1 MTLVCSNG
9 TVNSNSFLLSSI
21 FPVVRK
27 TMETTIQYRDPDMDM
42 MDLETFLQ
50 HLQEHHSSFKI
61 SNNVEEVY
69 HFEDIAENYCDRDT
83 NNEMN
88 AKTNRKDNLKT
99 HVYRWHIAP
108 RIVFVKNKT
117 CQFTRYLSNN
127 VFISFWNGVF
137 KIQF

>member
-1 MTLVCSNG
+1 MQVQAVLCTFCFIFLNKDVTLVCSNG

-21 FPVVRK
+21 FPVDRK
-27 TMETTIQYRDPDMDM
+27 TMETTIHYRDPDMDM

-83 NNEMN
+83 NIEID
-88 AKTNRKDNLKT
+88 AKTNQQK
-99 HVYRWHIAP
+99 
-108 RIVFVKNKT
+108 
-117 CQFTRYLSNN
+117 
-127 VFISFWNGVF
+127 G
-137 KIQF
+137 

>member
-1 MTLVCSNG
+1 
-9 TVNSNSFLLSSI
+9 
-21 FPVVRK
+21 
-27 TMETTIQYRDPDMDM
+27 METTIHYRDPDMDM

-61 SNNVEEVY
+61 SNNVEEVC

-83 NNEMN
+83 NNEMD

-127 VFISFWNGVF
+127 VSISFWNGVF